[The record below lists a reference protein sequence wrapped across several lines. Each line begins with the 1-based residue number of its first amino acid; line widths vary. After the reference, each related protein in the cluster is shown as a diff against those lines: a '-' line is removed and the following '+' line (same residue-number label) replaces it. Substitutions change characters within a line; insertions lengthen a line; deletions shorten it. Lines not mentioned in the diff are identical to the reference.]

1 MKSKLIADEQIKTFV
16 IIFDPG
22 DEVSADLKK
31 FAHKNQLSAA
41 SFKAIGAFEKATLGW
56 FNLETQ
62 EYEKIPFDE
71 QVEVLSLIGD
81 VAIDEKGEPQVHAH
95 CVVGKRDGTAH
106 GGHLLEAIVR
116 PTLEVILTE
125 NPAHL
130 RKTFRKEFGIAL
142 IDLDKPTK

>member
-1 MKSKLIADEQIKTFV
+1 MIAYEDVKTFV
-16 IIFDPG
+16 IIFDPE
-22 DEVSADLKK
+22 DEVTMGLKK
-31 FAHKNQLSAA
+31 FAKENQLSAA
-41 SFKAIGAFEKATLGW
+41 SFKAVGAFERATFGW
-56 FNLETQ
+56 FNLETK
-62 EYEKIPFDE
+62 EYEKIHVGE

-116 PTLEVILTE
+116 PTLEVVLTE

-130 RKTFRKEFGIAL
+130 RKTFRQEFGIAL
-142 IDLDKPTK
+142 IDLDKSSE